1 MIQNFISFIRSF
13 LSKKQTK
20 ILFAF
25 VFCFLISYFF
35 LSSTISLLDKSL
47 TLMNSFKII
56 EVENQFSFDLEALKI
71 FQEFIEKSL
80 KKGK

>member
-13 LSKKQTK
+13 FFNKTK

-35 LSSTISLLDKSL
+35 INSTISLLDKSL

-56 EVENQFSFDLEALKI
+56 EVENECSFDLEALKI